1 MKLKSSLKYSRSL
14 QKGILHTISI
24 SIKGKKIQT
33 RTNLMFVC
41 FFFLIKIMSWL
52 IYEESRDLFEELMLQ
67 YLCWCKVLL
76 KLSQVVIEHKENR
89 LVGKAAFSIFL
100 CFP

>member
-1 MKLKSSLKYSRSL
+1 
-14 QKGILHTISI
+14 
-24 SIKGKKIQT
+24 
-33 RTNLMFVC
+33 
-41 FFFLIKIMSWL
+41 MSWL
-52 IYEESRDLFEELMLQ
+52 IYEESRDLFEELLLQ

-100 CFP
+100 CFS